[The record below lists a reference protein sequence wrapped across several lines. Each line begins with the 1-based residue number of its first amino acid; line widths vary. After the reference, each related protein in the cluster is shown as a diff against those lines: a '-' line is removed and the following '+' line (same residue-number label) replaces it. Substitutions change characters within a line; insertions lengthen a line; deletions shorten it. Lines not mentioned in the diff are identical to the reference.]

1 MRVLGSTLEVLR
13 PWLWALIVPWL
24 LALVLTPLVAALASR
39 ARALDLPLGRKQH
52 AAPVPILGGIAVFGA
67 AALGLALGA
76 PFSDPIRGGLFGEGS
91 LAALGIGVAAMVA
104 LGTWDD
110 VRDLSPFQKAA
121 GQVAIASL
129 SWWLGFRCNEIEL
142 VGGWVVSDAA
152 PVSFLVT
159 VAWIVVVTNAF
170 NLIDGVDGLAAGVG
184 IAAALVVFVLASQ
197 SGASVPV
204 VAALAL
210 SGALSGF
217 LRFNL
222 PPARIFLGD
231 GGALA
236 IGYTIGVLSLASA
249 QKGPTAVVLIVPF
262 LAIGVPLLDVVGAVV
277 RRARAHLRSQ
287 GLAGLRPGAI
297 VRAVVTADRGHIHHL
312 LLRSGW
318 SVRRIL
324 FVLYAL
330 SGALGWIALEI
341 RSATPGARWGACLA
355 LLVVGVAALR
365 WIERRV
371 EQREALARA
380 PGASAATEPVPA
392 RRAAG

>member
-1 MRVLGSTLEVLR
+1 VLGSTLEVLR
-13 PWLWALIVPWL
+13 PWLWALVVPWL
-24 LALVLTPLVAALASR
+24 LALALAPLVARIAAR
-39 ARALDLPLGRKQH
+39 ARALDLPSGRKAH
-52 AAPVPILGGIAVFGA
+52 AGPVPILGGVAVFA
-67 AALGLALGA
+67 AAGLGLALGA
-76 PFSDPIRGGLFGEGS
+76 PFSDPIRGGLFGQGS
-91 LAALGIGVAAMVA
+91 LSALGIGVAAMVA

-110 VRDLSPFQKAA
+110 LRDLSPLVKGA
-121 GQVAIASL
+121 GQVAIAAL
-129 SWWLGFRCNEIEL
+129 AWWLGFRCGEIEL

-152 PVSFLVT
+152 PISFAVT
-159 VAWIVVVTNAF
+159 VAWIVLVTNAF
-170 NLIDGVDGLAAGVG
+170 NFIDGVDGLAAGVG
-184 IAAALVVFVLASQ
+184 IAAALVVFLLASQ

-236 IGYTIGVLSLASA
+236 IGYSIGVLSLASA

-262 LAIGVPLLDVVGAVV
+262 LAIGVPLLDTVGVIL
-277 RRARAHLRSQ
+277 RRARAHLRAQ
-287 GLAGLRPGAI
+287 GMAGLRPAAV

-324 FVLYAL
+324 FALYAL
-330 SGALGWIALEI
+330 SGALGWLALEI
-341 RSATPGARWGACLA
+341 RHATPGARWGVCFA
-355 LLVVGVAALR
+355 LLAAGVAALR
-365 WIERRV
+365 WVELRVERREAAV
-371 EQREALARA
+371 REMALRTAKA
-380 PGASAATEPVPA
+380 PAT